1 MVIEPMML
9 TLNIHHLKQDPI
21 SDNGYIGHLE
31 FHSTLG
37 IPEHV

>member
-9 TLNIHHLKQDPI
+9 ILNIRHLKQDPI
-21 SDNGYIGHLE
+21 SDNGYTGDLL
-31 FHSTLG
+31 FQSSSG